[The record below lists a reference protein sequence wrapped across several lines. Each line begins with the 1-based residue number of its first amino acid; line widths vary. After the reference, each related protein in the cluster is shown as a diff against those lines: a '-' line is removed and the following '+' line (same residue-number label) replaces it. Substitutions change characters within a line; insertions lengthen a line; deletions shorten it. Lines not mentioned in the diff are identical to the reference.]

1 MSQKYITVLKYVI
14 LEKLQKLAKIT
25 KHVSTRQTNVP
36 KNIFSKIMCIKP
48 VGTIDH
54 STYKYVVWYVVI
66 PNFMILVGITM
77 DKPKTCKGG
86 SFQG

>member
-1 MSQKYITVLKYVI
+1 
-14 LEKLQKLAKIT
+14 
-25 KHVSTRQTNVP
+25 
-36 KNIFSKIMCIKP
+36 MCIKP

-66 PNFMILVGITM
+66 PNFMILVEITM
-77 DKPKTCKGG
+77 DKHKTCKGG

>member
-1 MSQKYITVLKYVI
+1 
-14 LEKLQKLAKIT
+14 
-25 KHVSTRQTNVP
+25 
-36 KNIFSKIMCIKP
+36 MCIKP

-77 DKPKTCKGG
+77 DKHKTGKGG
-86 SFQG
+86 SLPGLWPGFDPPVLRSRYTNSTKYGKR

>member
-1 MSQKYITVLKYVI
+1 
-14 LEKLQKLAKIT
+14 
-25 KHVSTRQTNVP
+25 
-36 KNIFSKIMCIKP
+36 MCIKP